1 MEVVVL
7 QGERARSPNPSYL
20 SARFLGPE
28 GEEAAGRAHG
38 GGCGVSS
45 TEREGVTWDEILVKF
60 RWLPSGPGQRLK
72 CCGGAVHF
80 YLKGGNVRSWY

>member
-28 GEEAAGRAHG
+28 GEEAAGGAHG

-60 RWLPSGPGQRLK
+60 RGSGQCLK
-72 CCGGAVHF
+72 CCRGAIQF
-80 YLKGGNVRSWY
+80 FI